1 MADWLRIPRE
11 PVWSP
16 LLETAWGPFIAVRE
30 GLLTV
35 GIPREAYWMF
45 DEHLRQFV
53 LYYMAELKRPI
64 SIEIPTFNNPN
75 YN

>member
-1 MADWLRIPRE
+1 
-11 PVWSP
+11 
-16 LLETAWGPFIAVRE
+16 
-30 GLLTV
+30 
-35 GIPREAYWMF
+35 MF
-45 DEHLRQFV
+45 DELLRQFV